1 MKNSLLHVI
10 LIPYFCFAV
19 GFIEAGSDTYYA
31 AGIIP
36 YAIDDTGKVKFLI
49 GASSVHGDQASDFG
63 GLKDLIDNDLPEKT
77 AAREACEELMFIL
90 DNNITFKRIVSLRE
104 KYKKNFDIGKS
115 GSKCYQFL
123 ISALKNNC
131 PYIVNNGYIMH
142 FVLIP
147 YDETIVK
154 KFRKRKNIFKDI
166 VPKCWNET
174 VSLAW
179 VDLDDLLH
187 AIKTKTHIP
196 SIKNGNIT
204 LYKPF
209 IKSIKIAHKNGIIPS
224 QIG

>member
-1 MKNSLLHVI
+1 MKNFLLNAI
-10 LIPYFCFAV
+10 LIPYFCLAI
-19 GFIEAGSDTYYA
+19 GFIEAGNDTYYA
-31 AGIIP
+31 AGILP
-36 YAIDDTGKVKFLI
+36 YAIDGTGKVKFLI

-63 GLKDLIDNDLPEKT
+63 GLKDLIDNNLSKKT

-90 DNNITFKRIVSLRE
+90 DDNITFKRIVSLCK

-131 PYIVNNGYIMH
+131 PYIINNGYIMH

-154 KFRKRKNIFKDI
+154 RFRKRKTIFKEI

-179 VDLDDLLH
+179 VNLDHLLY
-187 AIKTKTHIP
+187 AIKTKTHIQ
-196 SIKNGNIT
+196 SITTENIT

-209 IKSIKIAHKNGIIPS
+209 IKSIKIAHKSGIIPS
-224 QIG
+224 PVG